1 MRRVIDA
8 PSTYIQGPGEIKKLA
23 EHYRSIGEGE
33 VLLIMDRFVHDVYRD
48 AAAESF
54 EKEEIS
60 WKEEV
65 FTGECCEPEITR
77 LAGMA
82 ENCGAVFGIG
92 GGKVQDTAKAAG
104 HYSGKPV
111 ILVPTAVS
119 TDAPCSRIA
128 VLPGGRYL

>member
-33 VLLIMDRFVHDVYRD
+33 VLLIMDRFVHDVYRE

-65 FTGECCEPEITR
+65 FTGECSEPEITR
-77 LAGMA
+77 LAGLA
-82 ENCGAVFGIG
+82 ENCGAVFGMYKIACCNLLIFKRISFAFP
-92 GGKVQDTAKAAG
+92 KVPFCAPKA
-104 HYSGKPV
+104 
-111 ILVPTAVS
+111 
-119 TDAPCSRIA
+119 
-128 VLPGGRYL
+128 